1 LDSGAGFDDAGSAVS
16 EKVVTDPPKE
26 DCECCGKEFDADE
39 LTEWNGVY
47 FNGSMVCAECARTLA
62 MEE

>member
-1 LDSGAGFDDAGSAVS
+1 MTNPA
-16 EKVVTDPPKE
+16 KE
-26 DCECCGKEFDADE
+26 ECDCCNKEFDPDE